1 MTVELVQAAIGS
13 ATATLRRAEAPAV
26 MAGRA
31 TATGVRTAAVTGDG
45 MTATGVRTAGA
56 TGDGMTATG
65 GRTAGATGDGTTATG
80 GRTAAVTGDGTTATG
95 TGAATVRATIGR
107 GMAGVRG
114 AANGAVT
121 TGPPTREVTTVGVLP
136 GGPTT
141 AAVRDVGVTPAGT
154 TVVDVPEA
162 RAGGSASVGA
172 TTTVTAG
179 PSRHATT
186 AAALARTGTCRERG
200 GKAPL
205 PLVGGGTIVAG
216 VLVVTTG
223 ARGAGMIGATVMSD
237 VVERAAVEGETT
249 AGMIDGT
256 IAGASG
262 PMTVGDPG
270 GTPDVTDAGTT
281 AAGMATA
288 HGVTVTSA
296 RDGVPVRAGSTA
308 ATSRRASSWRSPRT

>member
-1 MTVELVQAAIGS
+1 M
-13 ATATLRRAEAPAV
+13 
-26 MAGRA
+26 
-31 TATGVRTAAVTGDG
+31 TATGGRTAAVTGDG

-56 TGDGMTATG
+56 TGDGTTATGVRTAAVTGDGMTATG
-65 GRTAGATGDGTTATG
+65 GRTAGATGDGMTATG
-80 GRTAAVTGDGTTATG
+80 GRTAGATGDGTTATG

-121 TGPPTREVTTVGVLP
+121 TGPPTREVTTVEVLP

-162 RAGGSASVGA
+162 RAVGSASVGG

-186 AAALARTGTCRERG
+186 AAALARAGTCRERG

-216 VLVVTTG
+216 VPVVTTG
-223 ARGAGMIGATVMSD
+223 ARGAGMTGATVMSD

-288 HGVTVTSA
+288 HGVTVTSS
-296 RDGVPVRAGSTA
+296 RDEVLVRAGSTA
-308 ATSRRASSWRSPRT
+308 ATSHRASSWRSPRT